1 LFLHDCF
8 FMALKFSVK
17 VLLFSLSE
25 LCCCK
30 SSKASVSFNKPAAR
44 LDPLRVYYFC
54 GGSAHASNNPF
65 YACFRK
71 KNGCKGFFRPA
82 SSDVYFFIA

>member
-1 LFLHDCF
+1 
-8 FMALKFSVK
+8 MALKFSVQ
-17 VLLFSLSE
+17 VLIFSLSE

-30 SSKASVSFNKPAAR
+30 SSKASIFFNKPAAR

-71 KNGCKGFFRPA
+71 KTDAKA
-82 SSDVYFFIA
+82 SSAPHPLTYTFFIA